1 MPPPAASAASAERGE
16 GVQTYLTVS
25 VRREGDSAVVQVGGE
40 LDLASSAQLEQA
52 LQLAWRAQPEQVVV
66 ELDELRFIDMAGLRV
81 LLGAQ
86 QRAEQEDGRL
96 VLAGVR
102 EPVRRVLTLAQIS
115 DLFTIEERD

>member
-1 MPPPAASAASAERGE
+1 MS
-16 GVQTYLTVS
+16 TYLTVS
-25 VRREGDSAVVQVGGE
+25 VRREGDSAVVEVGGE

-81 LLGAQ
+81 LLDAQ
-86 QRAEQEDGRL
+86 QRAEDEDGRL

-102 EPVRRVLTLAQIS
+102 EPVRRVLALARMS
-115 DLFTIEERD
+115 DRFTIEG